1 MKKASL
7 LKDYLARYAAGHPWK
22 LEAESPKNIAQVVI
36 IPALAEKENIFG
48 TLTSLAANDPA
59 VLDVT
64 LIICVVNN
72 KAGAHVSHR
81 ADNAETL
88 SLLRALLRKEIP
100 ATAGEWGR
108 EMEKIAASR
117 LRHAVIDA
125 SSPGREI
132 PGRAGGV
139 GMARKI
145 GMDAALRLPSAGG
158 DDDPPRL
165 LMNLDA
171 DTLVEPNYLS
181 TLLDAFSS
189 RRAHAGVIAYE
200 HQAAAR
206 PALQDAIILY
216 EIYLRYWV
224 AGLKYARSPYAFH
237 SIGSTMAT
245 TEEAYLAV
253 RGMNRRAA
261 GEDFYFLNKLAKA
274 GPVRQITGT
283 KVYPS
288 ARVSE
293 RVPFG
298 TGATVGEMVSL
309 KRDAMMFYDP
319 RVFEILRK
327 WLELVAE
334 APGSSAERLL
344 ARARKISPLLAVFLA
359 ERGFVPLWT
368 KIINN
373 AGSSAALL
381 KNFHQWFDGFETLK
395 LINFLSREAF
405 PRTGYRQALK
415 GLFESAG
422 AQLPGEP
429 SNGVNPDYGDP
440 LAALTYLR
448 LVT

>member
-1 MKKASL
+1 
-7 LKDYLARYAAGHPWK
+7 
-22 LEAESPKNIAQVVI
+22 
-36 IPALAEKENIFG
+36 
-48 TLTSLAANDPA
+48 
-59 VLDVT
+59 
-64 LIICVVNN
+64 
-72 KAGAHVSHR
+72 
-81 ADNAETL
+81 
-88 SLLRALLRKEIP
+88 
-100 ATAGEWGR
+100 
-108 EMEKIAASR
+108 
-117 LRHAVIDA
+117 
-125 SSPGREI
+125 
-132 PGRAGGV
+132 
-139 GMARKI
+139 
-145 GMDAALRLPSAGG
+145 
-158 DDDPPRL
+158 
-165 LMNLDA
+165 
-171 DTLVEPNYLS
+171 
-181 TLLDAFSS
+181 
-189 RRAHAGVIAYE
+189 VIAYE

-429 SNGVNPDYGDP
+429 SNGANPDYGDP
-440 LAALTYLR
+440 VAALTYLR